1 MTLGATDGLR
11 AHRRDWIGLTVL
23 ALPAAAAI
31 TARGTLAGA
40 AVVTGELPGPV
51 GASVLA
57 AGRSAFTA
65 GLHGVGYTAAGL
77 LLVAAAVCPALLRRQ
92 LVHPEM

>member
-23 ALPAAAAI
+23 ALPAAAI

-51 GASVLA
+51 GASALA